1 MTEVRNPYAA
11 PDAVVA
17 DVAVPDAVPPENKH
31 VKWACIVLWCS
42 LAITLIA
49 LPVTVR
55 QQPAV
60 VSDTFGWGGTLATGI
75 IGAVLAALIIW
86 WVTAKLGAGRNWMRL
101 LVTVFYG
108 FSTLISP
115 FAWAASE
122 TAAQSFATPF
132 IGTLTILSYITNVAT
147 LVLVNTPSARE
158 WFAAMK
164 LSRA

>member
-86 WVTAKLGAGRNWMRL
+86 WVTEALPMPVFPSYDFIDVLAHEGEPVLSGRH
-101 LVTVFYG
+101 
-108 FSTLISP
+108 
-115 FAWAASE
+115 AA
-122 TAAQSFATPF
+122 
-132 IGTLTILSYITNVAT
+132 
-147 LVLVNTPSARE
+147 
-158 WFAAMK
+158 
-164 LSRA
+164 